1 MGLQMKRVHKLLI
14 IFAATVLAFVF
25 SAFAQ
30 ILLVPVLALAAFLAV
45 EWGAAYLAPVLIA
58 VAAGAFLPG
67 DFSAGAIVSVV
78 YLWLIPIILVVY
90 GKKRFPHRYAALAL
104 AVVITLGT
112 YLSLTLGSMLRG
124 LPPYAETVDEWAV
137 MVDGYAEVFNGVYG
151 SEDMLEMLTYF
162 ESLIPD
168 LLMPYSVLTGEF
180 FAFMLV
186 IFYRLW
192 SKLFKV
198 EPQEMARFSEWRLP
212 KNMHWG
218 SLILVVVIAVV
229 YIARFERAAGIGLSL
244 GLMVIP
250 LFAAQGL
257 AFFLALFSATK
268 APAGLRVLLFV
279 FTVLLFPYSML
290 LLAFFGLRE
299 QLQNRRR
306 IMKEYLASADQARL
320 LRKDRDEY
328 EKYGYIRRD
337 EEEKKDKDKNESN
350 DSQEDK

>member
-1 MGLQMKRVHKLLI
+1 M
-14 IFAATVLAFVF
+14 
-25 SAFAQ
+25 
-30 ILLVPVLALAAFLAV
+30 
-45 EWGAAYLAPVLIA
+45 
-58 VAAGAFLPG
+58 
-67 DFSAGAIVSVV
+67 
-78 YLWLIPIILVVY
+78 YLWLIPIILVFY

-104 AVVITLGT
+104 AVLITLGT

-124 LPPYAETVDEWAV
+124 LPPYTETVESWAL
-137 MVDGYAEVFNGVYG
+137 MVDEYAEVFKGVYG
-151 SEDMLEMLTYF
+151 SEDMLEVLTEF
-162 ESLIPD
+162 EGMIPD
-168 LLMPYSVLTGEF
+168 LLMPYSVITGEF
-180 FAFMLV
+180 CAFMLV
-186 IFYRLW
+186 VFYRLW

-198 EPQEMARFSEWRLP
+198 EPQKMAPFSEWRLP

-218 SLILVVVIAVV
+218 SLILVAVIAAV
-229 YIARFERAAGIGLSL
+229 YIAGFERAAGISLSL
-244 GLMVIP
+244 GLMVVP

-268 APAGLRVLLFV
+268 APGGLRVLLFV
-279 FTVLLFPYSML
+279 FAALLFPYSML

-306 IMKEYLASADQARL
+306 LMKEYLASADQARL